1 MSALFPTAAML
12 PKMGRTRSVAGGG
25 WMRGGTV
32 ALLAA
37 MGLGGCMA
45 MPDLPVIEGTAQYRE
60 RMALPPDAVFD
71 VYLEDV
77 SKADAPSI
85 VVSAQEIDPA
95 GQPPIRFSVPYD
107 PKKIDQ
113 AGRYALRATVT
124 VGDEVLFAT
133 TDSYPV
139 LTQGNGTSADLLLQR
154 AGGAATAAA
163 PATVPALG
171 GPEWTLTTLNG
182 QPVAPAEGGHAPNLT
197 FDTAQGR
204 FHGSGGCNRIGG
216 GFQLVGDDGDLDIGQ
231 IISTKMACPNE
242 GVPSEQAFLDALAK
256 VDGYAVQGHEL
267 RLSGDGVEMTFRAR

>member
-1 MSALFPTAAML
+1 MSALFPTTPML
-12 PKMGRTRSVAGGG
+12 PKMGRTRLAVGDG

-45 MPDLPVIEGTAQYRE
+45 MPDLPVIEGTAQYHE

-77 SKADAPSI
+77 SKPDAST
-85 VVSAQEIDPA
+85 VVSTQEIEPA

-163 PATVPALG
+163 PATTPALD
-171 GPEWTLTTLNG
+171 GPEWTLAALNG
-182 QPVAPAEGGHAPNLT
+182 QPVVPSGGGHAPNLT
-197 FDTAQGR
+197 FDTAAGR
-204 FHGSGGCNRIGG
+204 FHGSGGCNRISG
-216 GFQLVGDDGDLDIGQ
+216 GFQPVGDGGDLTIGQ
-231 IISTKMACPNE
+231 IISTKMACQNE
-242 GVPSEQAFLDALAK
+242 GMPSEQDFLDALAK
-256 VDGYAVQGHEL
+256 VDGYAVHGHEL
-267 RLSGDGVEMTFRAR
+267 RLSGDSVEMTFRTP